1 MNNSVCFFNLVMSAQ
16 HRFFLLLD
24 QLRSTR
30 ELFVPELN
38 TQPLKKPVTDLQF
51 VLRRLRPH

>member
-16 HRFFLLLD
+16 HLFSLLLD
-24 QLRSTR
+24 QLRSKR

-38 TQPLKKPVTDLQF
+38 TQPLDKPVTDLQF
-51 VLRRLRPH
+51 VLRRYRPH